1 MRIYAVADIHAKRY
15 RLDLIRKN
23 VDRHA
28 PDVLIAAGD
37 IANYFNPLP
46 VFRELNSLPVPV
58 LAVRGNT
65 DPRSANRIL
74 KDGSNLY
81 NLHLNP
87 MTVNNI
93 RFVGLGGT
101 IPVPFKSR
109 LCFLE
114 NRLINKLKACCLT
127 RETVL
132 VAHPPPY
139 GILDMVFGR
148 FSAGSNAVYSILQD
162 QPPRLFICGHI
173 HETPGVVSY
182 NSTAVVNCT
191 MGKKSAGALIEY
203 DGQHTPEVEML

>member
-1 MRIYAVADIHAKRY
+1 MRIYAVADIHAKKH
-15 RLDLIRKN
+15 RLKLIREN
-23 VDRHA
+23 VRQHL

-46 VFRELNSLPVPV
+46 VYQALDGLPVPV

-93 RFVGLGGT
+93 RFVGIGGT

-109 LCFLE
+109 LCLFE
-114 NRLINKLKACCLT
+114 TRMVTKIRECGLT
-127 RETVL
+127 PETVL

-139 GILDMVFGR
+139 GILDMVLGR
-148 FSAGSNAVYSILQD
+148 FSAGSQAVSAILQD
-162 QPPRLFICGHI
+162 QPPRLFVCGHI
-173 HETPGVVSY
+173 HEAPGVVSH
-182 NSTAVVNCT
+182 NGTTVVNCT
-191 MGKKSAGALIEY
+191 MGRKSAGALIEY
-203 DGQHTPEVEML
+203 DGRNTPRVEML

>member
-1 MRIYAVADIHAKRY
+1 MRIYAVADIHAKKH
-15 RLDLIRKN
+15 RLKLIREN
-23 VDRHA
+23 VQQYS

-46 VFRELNSLPVPV
+46 VFQELDSLPVPV
-58 LAVRGNT
+58 LAIRGNT

-74 KDGSNLY
+74 KDRSNLY

-93 RFVGLGGT
+93 RFVGIGGT

-109 LCFLE
+109 LCLLE
-114 NRLINKLKACCLT
+114 ARVVKKLKECCLT
-127 RETVL
+127 PETVL

-139 GILDMVFGR
+139 GILDMVLGR
-148 FSAGSNAVYSILQD
+148 FSAGSNAVFSILQD
-162 QPPRLFICGHI
+162 QPPKLFICGHI
-173 HETPGVVSY
+173 HEAPGVVSY
-182 NSTAVVNCT
+182 NGTAVVNCT

-203 DGQHTPEVEML
+203 DGQNTPRVEML

>member
-1 MRIYAVADIHAKRY
+1 MRIYAVADIHAKQY
-15 RLDLIRKN
+15 RLDLIREN
-23 VDRHA
+23 IDRHA

-46 VFRELNSLPVPV
+46 VFHELNNLPVPV

-87 MTVNNI
+87 MTVNHI
-93 RFVGLGGT
+93 RFVGIGGT

-109 LCFLE
+109 LCLLE
-114 NRLINKLKACCLT
+114 NRLIKRLKACLT
-127 RETVL
+127 PETVL
-132 VAHPPPY
+132 VAHPPPR
-139 GILDMVFGR
+139 GILDMVLGR
-148 FSAGSNAVYSILQD
+148 FSAGSNAVFSILQD

-182 NSTAVVNCT
+182 NGTAVINCT

-203 DGQHTPEVEML
+203 DGHSKPDIEML

>member
-1 MRIYAVADIHAKRY
+1 MRIYAVADIHAKKH
-15 RLDLIRKN
+15 RLELIRKN
-23 VDRHA
+23 VEQYS

-37 IANYFNPLP
+37 IANYFNPKP

-74 KDGSNLY
+74 KNGSNLY

-93 RFVGLGGT
+93 RFVGIGGT
-101 IPVPFKSR
+101 IPIPFRSR
-109 LCFLE
+109 LSFLE
-114 NRLINKLKACCLT
+114 TRMVKKLIECLT
-127 RETVL
+127 PETVL

-139 GILDMVFGR
+139 GILDMVMGR
-148 FSAGSNAVYSILQD
+148 FSAGSNAVFSILREC
-162 QPPRLFICGHI
+162 PPRLFICGHI
-173 HETPGVVSY
+173 HETPGVVSF
-182 NSTAVVNCT
+182 NGTEVVNCT

-203 DGQHTPEVEML
+203 DGQNTPRIQML